1 MCRVSWTGRSIA
13 EFTCMPKMRAIN
25 RTRKV
30 VFKVSAIDH
39 LLGCLFVSLE
49 MQETAR
55 LFTLE
60 KVLAGIHY
68 FRCHDYLELVALVNL
83 LPEFLSQHPKVCTGV
98 CVCGCV

>member
-1 MCRVSWTGRSIA
+1 
-13 EFTCMPKMRAIN
+13 MRAIN

-30 VFKVSAIDH
+30 VFKVSAIDY
-39 LLGCLFVSLE
+39 LLGCLFVSLV

-83 LPEFLSQHPKVCTGV
+83 LPEFLTQHPKVCTGV